1 MIRYVYLLL
10 ITIGLAQDI
19 SQVPV
24 TFYLGNTA
32 EASLDSNQA
41 LYYHVELCTAGVAKR
56 QYASLQLYDSENP
69 SFNTTSKPYV
79 VAQVSVC
86 YNRFDA
92 QCVIA
97 ANYKWGVQVEAVP
110 NISWPVADNETDYYI
125 RVMGQNKA
133 SEFSMELSFVEEENT
148 AAFPWTS
155 ILPFN
160 TNGQSTPK
168 TLSMIQYWKYE
179 ALQSVANED
188 EKVFALGY
196 CTQDGSTIDEVD
208 ISLSTMPS
216 TIDFS
221 LVQTALQ
228 SVANEDEKVFA
239 LGYCTQD
246 GSTIDEVDISLSTM
260 PSTIDFSL
268 VQTWACPQT
277 VDVGS
282 CTASSSQTS
291 GWYNFRVASFILL
304 RCPDE
309 GTKTTKNGLWVKVRG
324 YGANSNGM
332 NYFYLYATAG

>member
-41 LYYHVELCTAGVAKR
+41 LYYHVKLCTAGVAKR

-69 SFNTTSKPYV
+69 AFNTTSKPYV

-196 CTQDGSTIDEVD
+196 C
-208 ISLSTMPS
+208 P
-216 TIDFS
+216 
-221 LVQTALQ
+221 
-228 SVANEDEKVFA
+228 
-239 LGYCTQD
+239 QD